1 MARRSSTEA
10 YEVKGADLMDDTEV
24 RCALQSIF
32 FAKVGCGAERLCL
45 LSMTLDLRRQNGAVE
60 YPERSEIVIVDL
72 PNWMQL
78 RSVEGMIRI
87 SRKCILQVDPAS
99 RRLTFNYKESAAV
112 PAEMKEIL
120 SQFDVTKDGCAHSL
134 PEGSGVR
141 LQEKPRG
148 THAPPRG
155 RPAG

>member
-87 SRKCILQVDPAS
+87 SRKCIHCIAG
-99 RRLTFNYKESAAV
+99 
-112 PAEMKEIL
+112 L
-120 SQFDVTKDGCAHSL
+120 SSL
-134 PEGSGVR
+134 PPPD
-141 LQEKPRG
+141 LQLQGECC
-148 THAPPRG
+148 
-155 RPAG
+155 RPS